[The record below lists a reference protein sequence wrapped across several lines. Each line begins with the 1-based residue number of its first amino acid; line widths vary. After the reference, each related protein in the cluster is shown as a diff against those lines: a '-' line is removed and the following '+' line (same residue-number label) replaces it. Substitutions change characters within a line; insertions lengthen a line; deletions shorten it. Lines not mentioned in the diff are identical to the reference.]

1 VLSWNVRGLECSR
14 SSVVKDALAFANPS
28 VICLHEYKLRDVPPL
43 PKHVGTYHAVDCD
56 SRGGMITAWDGNSFT
71 LASFITRHQSLTT
84 VLSSTTSDLQLSV
97 TNVYGPSDH
106 RDSPV
111 FLDGLRELAPVA
123 HRQ

>member
-1 VLSWNVRGLECSR
+1 MV
-14 SSVVKDALAFANPS
+14 
-28 VICLHEYKLRDVPPL
+28 
-43 PKHVGTYHAVDCD
+43 
-56 SRGGMITAWDGNSFT
+56 TAWDGNSFT

-111 FLDGLRELAPVA
+111 FLDGLRELAPHISGMWLIANDFNLIRSAADKSSGHVNSRLCDA
-123 HRQ
+123 FNDTIESLGLWKFLS